1 MLESETRTANGWPTV
16 HTDRL
21 IWGEEGSA
29 KEDAT
34 LLGCCVVK
42 QLRGFFSFLFFFVFL
57 GGRFMMS
64 CWRHADKWWLHC
76 VCEADLLGLLKSNR
90 ESKEK
95 QGSSHITRKFIS
107 FLRFCIFLLLKQ
119 TQVAWCLKQKSEVS
133 AWSSVFFHWSILLC
147 TLSLMLNCFKK
158 HAGPCEYYQSLYH
171 IESKQ

>member
-42 QLRGFFSFLFFFVFL
+42 QLRGFFLFFFFLFFW
-57 GGRFMMS
+57 GG
-64 CWRHADKWWLHC
+64 
-76 VCEADLLGLLKSNR
+76 DL
-90 ESKEK
+90 
-95 QGSSHITRKFIS
+95 
-107 FLRFCIFLLLKQ
+107 
-119 TQVAWCLKQKSEVS
+119 WCLAGGMRINDGCIVYVRQTCWVCSNPTERAKKSRGALTSPGNSSPCWGSAFSSSSSRHRWPGVWNRSLKCLLEV
-133 AWSSVFFHWSILLC
+133 VFFSHWSIFLC

>member
-21 IWGEEGSA
+21 LWGEEGSA

-42 QLRGFFSFLFFFVFL
+42 QLRGFFLFFSFFVFL

-64 CWRHADKWWLHC
+64 CWRRADKWWLHC

-90 ESKEK
+90 DSKEK

-107 FLRFCIFLLLKQ
+107 LLRFCICLLLKQ

-133 AWSSVFFHWSILLC
+133 AWSSVFFSTEVSFSAHSV
-147 TLSLMLNCFKK
+147 
-158 HAGPCEYYQSLYH
+158 
-171 IESKQ
+171 